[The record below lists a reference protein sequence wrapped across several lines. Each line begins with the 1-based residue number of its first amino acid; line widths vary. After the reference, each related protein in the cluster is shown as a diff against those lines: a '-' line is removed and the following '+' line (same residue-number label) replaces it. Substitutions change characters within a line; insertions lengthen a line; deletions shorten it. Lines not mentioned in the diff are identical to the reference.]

1 MPNPKI
7 FCNAPW
13 YELHIY
19 WDGSFGICCSENHK
33 AYADSDRSKYN
44 IANMTIQDWFNSEP
58 VREFRTQIHGDQ
70 KLSNC
75 SQCYMEE
82 QHGGHSRRI
91 KENQKSAIFVQA
103 FEPSFQQSP
112 GYPHFERSLNNSGF
126 TNKLPIDLH
135 VNLGN
140 YCNLACKMC
149 NHSASTTIAAQEVKW
164 GQVESKQY
172 LGIDWTRDP
181 TVWSSFKSQL
191 LDIPGLSNIHFMGGE
206 TLLTDRVEDI
216 VDTMIEHQRF
226 DIGFSFVTNGT
237 VFNPTLIEKLSR
249 FKRTGIEV
257 SIETVSEHNA
267 YVRQGT
273 DTELVLSNIQKFMAY
288 SNNDN
293 ITVTL
298 RPAPSLLTIGYYHT
312 LLQYALDHKLL
323 IKSNLCR
330 EPKFLYAVNLPY
342 VVKQLYAKKYLDLLD
357 QLDVSVSADFNA
369 SNPHNYRACVKFE
382 AEMCIDILNSPA
394 PPDRDSRLQKLVDHC
409 QRWDKVYKLDARK
422 LYPELKQ
429 IWDQYGYQN

>member
-1 MPNPKI
+1 
-7 FCNAPW
+7 
-13 YELHIY
+13 
-19 WDGSFGICCSENHK
+19 
-33 AYADSDRSKYN
+33 
-44 IANMTIQDWFNSEP
+44 MTIKDWFNSEP
-58 VREFRTQIHGDQ
+58 VRKFRSSIQGDH

-75 SQCYMEE
+75 NRCYLEE
-82 QHGGHSRRI
+82 QHGGHSRRL

-103 FEPSFQQSP
+103 FEPSFKQSP
-112 GYPHFERSLNNSGF
+112 GHRHFKYSLDNSGF
-126 TNKLPIDLH
+126 TDKMPVDLH
-135 VNLGN
+135 INLGN

-164 GQVESKQY
+164 GILESKQY
-172 LGIDWTRDP
+172 LGVDWTRDP
-181 TVWSSFKSQL
+181 KVWSNFKSQL

-206 TLLTDRVEDI
+206 TLLTDRIEDI
-216 VDTMIEHQRF
+216 VDTMIQHQRF

-237 VFNPTLIEKLSR
+237 VFKPTLIEKLTL

-273 DTELVLSNIQKFMAY
+273 DTELVLSNIQKFISY

-323 IKSNLCR
+323 IKSILCH
-330 EPKFLYAVNLPY
+330 EPEFLYAVNLPY
-342 VVKQLYAKKYLDLLD
+342 DVKQLYAKKYLDLLD
-357 QLDVSVSADFNA
+357 QLGASVSADFNT
-369 SNPHNYRACVKFE
+369 SDPHNYRDCVKFE
-382 AEMCIDILNSPA
+382 AEMCVGVLNSP
-394 PPDRDSRLQKLVDHC
+394 PLQDRESQLQKLVDHC
-409 QRWDKVYKLDARK
+409 QRWDGIYKLDARK

-429 IWDQYGYQN
+429 IWDQYGYRN